1 MDRDRTETK
10 KNSLEGERNEQT
22 NFSFNNILSII
33 NL

>member
-10 KNSLEGERNEQT
+10 KNSLERERNEQT
-22 NFSFNNILSII
+22 NFLFNNILSII